1 MLLLVRSSLGS
12 RMNIVHVVRQYAP
25 AVGGLENFVR
35 SLAEQQARQGMSVTV
50 ITLNRNYSTGV
61 SYSESE
67 ELNGVNIIR
76 VPFRG
81 SQRYPI
87 APNVLA
93 HIPRGGLVHVHCTDF
108 FSDFLAITKP
118 IHGAKLLLSTHGGF
132 FHTKYASTLKKIY
145 FNTITRLSMLAYKQ
159 IFACSIGDLETFSSI
174 SNKTLLIE
182 NGVDVDR
189 FLKLEAIKP
198 QEQIRFVFVGRLS
211 SNKRLDKLIDTYST
225 VFKAHPNWSLVIIGN
240 DFDGLAADL
249 NVQISNNGMTAQIEI
264 LSGLTD
270 EQLEYEA
277 LKSHFVVSASEYE
290 GFGMAV
296 IEGMAAGM
304 IPIVSNI
311 SSFEKIVRDSG
322 LGLINQ
328 YRGQEDAGSIIQFV
342 EGQLGN
348 LHQLTIKAR
357 QFSERYSWVSVERE
371 FSKMYEQVLGVSTRD
386 IQGVNVS
393 NLSKPEALELIAQ
406 RVNESTYTKLAY
418 ANAHTINLANEQESY
433 KAILKD
439 FIVLPDGIGVDLA
452 SKYKYGDKFKANLN
466 GTDFTPEIFNHLTNK
481 RIYILGAQEGLAQ
494 KALEI
499 WQEQYPQHTWIG
511 SHHGYIDDKTSDAV
525 VDGIKALDVDIL
537 IVAMGNP
544 IQEQWIESYGSRTG
558 ASLVVGV
565 GALLDFTAGEVKRA
579 PKWVQNLRA
588 EWIYRLFQE
597 PKRMWKRYIVGNVK
611 FLFRCFYF
619 EGKA

>member
-1 MLLLVRSSLGS
+1 
-12 RMNIVHVVRQYAP
+12 MNIVHVVRQYAP

-35 SLAEQQARQGMSVTV
+35 SLAEQQAHKGMNVTV
-50 ITLNRNYSTGV
+50 ITLNRNYSTGIL
-61 SYSESE
+61 YPESE
-67 ELNGVNIIR
+67 ELNGVKIIR
-76 VPFRG
+76 IPFRG

-87 APNVLA
+87 APKVLS

-108 FSDFLAITKP
+108 FSDFLAFTKP
-118 IHGAKLLLSTHGGF
+118 FHGAKLVLSTHGGF
-132 FHTKYASTLKKIY
+132 FHTKYASKLKKIY
-145 FNTITRLSMLAYKQ
+145 FNTITRLSLLAYKQ
-159 IFACSIGDLETFSSI
+159 VFACSVGDLETFSSI
-174 SNKTLLIE
+174 SNKAVLIE
-182 NGVDVDR
+182 NGVDVNR
-189 FLKLEAIKP
+189 FLKLEMDKS
-198 QEQIRFVFVGRLS
+198 QENIRFVFVGRLS
-211 SNKRLDKLIDTYST
+211 SNKRLDKLIDTYSS
-225 VFKAHPNWSLVIIGN
+225 VFRDRPNWSLVIIGN
-240 DFDGLAADL
+240 DFDGLALDL
-249 NVQISNNGMTAQIEI
+249 NVQISNNEMKGQIEI

-270 EQLEYEA
+270 EQLEYET

-311 SSFEKIVRDSG
+311 SSFEKIVQDSG
-322 LGLINQ
+322 LGLVNQ
-328 YRGQEDAGSIIQFV
+328 YRGQKDASSITDFV
-342 EGQLGN
+342 DSQLET
-348 LHQLTIKAR
+348 LKQLTVKAR
-357 QFSERYSWVSVERE
+357 RFSENYSWLSVERE
-371 FSKMYEQVLGVSTRD
+371 FAKKYEQILGVSSRN
-386 IQGVNVS
+386 IQGVNIS
-393 NLSKPEALELIAQ
+393 NLSKLEALELITQ
-406 RVNESTYTKLAY
+406 RIEEKTYTKLGY
-418 ANAHTINLANEQESY
+418 ANAHTINLANEQQPY
-433 KAILKD
+433 KETLKG
-439 FIVLPDGIGVDLA
+439 FVVLPDGIGVDLA

-499 WQEQYPQHTWIG
+499 WQEQYPQHSWIG

-525 VDGIKALDVDIL
+525 VDGVKALDVDIL